1 MHSQILKDCLS
12 PKKLTFPMTKYILT
26 YLTNSKYSNVFY
38 WKAFLV
44 LLVTLRQWVSI
55 LIFRF
60 WNVATNAQQMK
71 AQIQTL
77 NVI

>member
-1 MHSQILKDCLS
+1 MHSQILKNCLS

-26 YLTNSKYSNVFY
+26 YLTNSKYNNIFY
-38 WKAFLV
+38 WKAFLEFSYSETV
-44 LLVTLRQWVSI
+44 GQYFDFQISECGH
-55 LIFRF
+55 
-60 WNVATNAQQMK
+60 NAKQMG